1 MCLQCTHFLCP
12 RIELAIIVIMNSM
25 QVYIGKNFNHHFIL
39 LNGIGCVG
47 GDVVDGFIPW
57 KRTYMG
63 GKTIIVKV

>member
-1 MCLQCTHFLCP
+1 
-12 RIELAIIVIMNSM
+12 MNSM

>member
-1 MCLQCTHFLCP
+1 MRTHFLCP
-12 RIELAIIVIMNSM
+12 PIELAMIVIMNSM
-25 QVYIGKNFNHHFIL
+25 QVYVGKFSNYHFIL
-39 LNGIGCVG
+39 LNGIGRVG

>member
-12 RIELAIIVIMNSM
+12 PIELAIIVMNSM
-25 QVYIGKNFNHHFIL
+25 QVYVGKFSNYHFVLFN
-39 LNGIGCVG
+39 GVGCAR